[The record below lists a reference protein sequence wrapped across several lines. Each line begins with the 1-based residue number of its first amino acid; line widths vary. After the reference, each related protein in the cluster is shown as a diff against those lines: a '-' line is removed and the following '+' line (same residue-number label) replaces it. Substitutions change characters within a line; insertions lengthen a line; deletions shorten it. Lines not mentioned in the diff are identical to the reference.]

1 MSASIA
7 LEHRTTHASNVMER
21 LGIEPG
27 CGVLPRLSLL
37 HTTALRR
44 CQSCPSMKV
53 CREWLGHAPMTAS
66 FLPSFCP
73 NSDIL
78 LELQFISA
86 NCPKKRILGGKVS
99 CRSMRSRWR

>member
-1 MSASIA
+1 MLTSTA
-7 LEHRTTHASNVMER
+7 LEYRTTHASRVMEC

-27 CGVLPRLSLL
+27 GGVLPRLSLL
-37 HTTALRR
+37 YTTALRR
-44 CQSCPSMKV
+44 CQSCPSTKA
-53 CREWLGHAPMTAS
+53 CREWLGRAPMIAS
-66 FLPSFCP
+66 PPSFCP

-99 CRSMRSRWR
+99 

>member
-1 MSASIA
+1 MSASTA
-7 LEHRTTHASNVMER
+7 LEHRTTHASKVRER

-27 CGVLPRLSLL
+27 GGVLPRLSLSYM
-37 HTTALRR
+37 TALRR
-44 CQSCPSMKV
+44 CQSCPSVKV
-53 CREWLGHAPMTAS
+53 CREWLGRAPMPAS
-66 FLPSFCP
+66 FPPSFCP

-99 CRSMRSRWR
+99 